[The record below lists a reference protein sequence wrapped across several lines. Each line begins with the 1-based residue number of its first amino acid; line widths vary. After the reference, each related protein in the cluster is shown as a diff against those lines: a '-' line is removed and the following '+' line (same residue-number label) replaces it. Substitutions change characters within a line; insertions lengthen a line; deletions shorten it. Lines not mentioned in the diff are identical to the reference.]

1 MRRHVTEMVKPEDR
15 EYMQNAWK
23 KGMPEFFAEGLLK
36 QSWKH
41 RVRDGLEWRLY
52 ELTILRIDTEHPRQR
67 KALLLWK
74 ALENPDG
81 SGESAPSRHADES
94 QILHQI
100 LKGISRYR
108 ND

>member
-52 ELTILRIDTEHPRQR
+52 ELTILRIDTERPRQR

-74 ALENPDG
+74 ALED
-81 SGESAPSRHADES
+81 
-94 QILHQI
+94 
-100 LKGISRYR
+100 
-108 ND
+108 